1 MFWSKIWFFLVA
13 IAAGAGITIALVM
26 PRPAER
32 ERILVE
38 RQSLAVACD
47 VINILL
53 QDNARGRVELAGK
66 VARAE
71 DLDNKLLKL
80 SDKKELEPADNQ
92 ELKEFANQLMKDII
106 GAKPDFII
114 LLDNKGRVVARTGT
128 HNDSEYR
135 DSLAG
140 SFLVDDALNGFLRDD
155 LWNIEE
161 IGDKT
166 DKKSTK
172 RRNVLYLV
180 AASPVV
186 HRTRDS
192 YAGAVVLGHM
202 VDKELAEEFV
212 SPLSVG
218 ITFFSRGASV
228 ATSKSVGLDNELV
241 TKYGAVS
248 SWPENLIDD
257 CRTIEPFTISG
268 GSETYTSLLSRLP
281 GEAGEQEAF
290 FAVYLE
296 RPKALGFRGTLK
308 EVKSDDLS
316 FASFPWPMV
325 GGAFVLMVAFGI
337 FLMIWET
344 DRPLRRLAR
353 DSVILAKGDIERLDE
368 ERHRGKFGSVARSVN
383 IHIDKVQREAKSAKK
398 DLDQLLGPAPD
409 ESSHGV
415 SHFSGASQLP
425 AIGPA
430 GGGGAAFA
438 PPPPSE
444 FRFGGGRGAAPAPIK
459 DPGSQPF
466 DLDLPP
472 PPPSMSTPA
481 PAPKPARP
489 APPALPTPPPP
500 PPIPRAA
507 ASSQSVPPRP
517 ISIPTPP
524 PMALAIDDDI
534 LADLGA
540 PPSRPPSDFDAPT
553 RVADPSQDLLD
564 ASANAS
570 TSASGDDEGYFRSV
584 FESFI
589 TLKKECGES
598 TKSLTFEKFSGKL
611 RKNRDTLMAKHGCTQ
626 VKFQVYVKDGKAAL
640 KATPV
645 KS

>member
-13 IAAGAGITIALVM
+13 IAAGAAITLALVM

-71 DLDNKLLKL
+71 NLDAKLLEL
-80 SDKKELEPADNQ
+80 SGKKELEAADNQ
-92 ELKEFANQLMKDII
+92 ELKEFANQLMKDIV

-128 HNDSEYR
+128 HNDSEYK

-140 SFLVDDALNGFLRDD
+140 YFLVDDALNGFLRDD

-161 IGDKT
+161 IGDKK
-166 DKKSTK
+166 DSK

-186 HRTRDS
+186 DRTRDD
-192 YAGAVVLGHM
+192 YAGAVVIGHK
-202 VDKELAEEFV
+202 VDKELADEFV
-212 SPLSVG
+212 KPLAVG

-228 ATSKSVGLDNELV
+228 ATSNPVGLDNELV
-241 TKYGAVS
+241 SQYSDTDT
-248 SWPENLIDD
+248 WPEDLVED
-257 CRTIEPFTISG
+257 CRTVEPFTISG
-268 GSETYTSLLSRLP
+268 GAEKYTALMSRLP
-281 GEAGEQEAF
+281 GEAGEQDAF
-290 FAVYLE
+290 YAVYLE
-296 RPKALGFRGTLK
+296 RPKALGFMGTLN
-308 EVKSDDLS
+308 EVKSNDLS
-316 FASFPWPMV
+316 FGAFPWPMV
-325 GGAFVLMVAFGI
+325 GGAFVLMVALGL

-344 DRPLRRLAR
+344 DRPLRRLA
-353 DSVILAKGDIERLDE
+353 SEAVVLAKGETERLDE
-368 ERHRGKFGSVARSVN
+368 ERHKGKFGSIARSVN

-398 DLDQLLGPAPD
+398 DLDQLLGPAPED
-409 ESSHGV
+409 SSHGV
-415 SHFSGASQLP
+415 SHFSGASPLP
-425 AIGPA
+425 AVGPA
-430 GGGGAAFA
+430 GAAGAFE

-444 FRFGGGRGAAPAPIK
+444 FRFGSGGGASPAPVK

-472 PPPSMSTPA
+472 PPPSMAAS
-481 PAPKPARP
+481 APKPAKPAPPRTPAPPPLPKKPPPPIEAPTNQLVPPKPVSTPTPP
-489 APPALPTPPPP
+489 APPAK
-500 PPIPRAA
+500 
-507 ASSQSVPPRP
+507 
-517 ISIPTPP
+517 
-524 PMALAIDDDI
+524 AIDDDI
-534 LADLGA
+534 LADIGA
-540 PPSRPPSDFDAPT
+540 PPRAPSDFDAPT
-553 RVADPSQDLLD
+553 RVADPSKNLLA
-564 ASANAS
+564 ASASPGPAA
-570 TSASGDDEGYFRSV
+570 TASGDDEAYFRTV
-584 FESFI
+584 YDDFI
-589 TLKKECGES
+589 ALKKKCNEPTG
-598 TKSLTFEKFSGKL
+598 SLTFEKFSGKL
-611 RKNRDTLMAKHGCTQ
+611 RKNRDTLMAKHGCKQ
-626 VKFQVYVKDGKAAL
+626 VQFKVYVKDGKAAL